1 VRLRNA
7 AAGRLMFGTA
17 APDAARQQ
25 ALQQVEV
32 WVRER
37 FRLPPAAVVMVTEL
51 ACQLPGC
58 PPLETAIVFWTD
70 PDAAPPVRSHL
81 KVFKPVQQ
89 VVQEDLPPWWM
100 KDALAALPDWICA
113 CC

>member
-1 VRLRNA
+1 
-7 AAGRLMFGTA
+7 MFGTLA
-17 APDAARQQ
+17 QGASHEQ
-25 ALQQVEV
+25 AVAQVEA

-37 FRLPPAAVVMVTEL
+37 FRLPPQAVVLVAEL

-58 PPLETAIVFWTD
+58 PPLETVIAFWTT
-70 PDAAPPVRSHL
+70 PDGAALRHHH

-89 VVQEDLPPWWM
+89 VGPDDLPPWWM
-100 KDALAALPDWICA
+100 RDALVVPPDWAAA